1 MKPSDFVSTSG
12 QKQDMSQSLLQTE
25 MTDAVNSGIV
35 GRADKSEKSLKSGLY
50 SVGKKASTGGATS
63 AALAAVTK
71 SHGGRKDSTSTAIK
85 NNVINGALS
94 DSELEGADT
103 VYYGGKGTYRAV
115 RGIQKRIGARAS
127 TDGKPTTE
135 KIQVKRQLK
144 NALKGTSV
152 NAAREAISG
161 TELEGADTVYYG
173 GKGTYRAVRGI
184 QKRMAGKDALSSK
197 KSLGKLSEKKS
208 QSKSMDTLEAK
219 RKAQAKGY
227 FKKTVYDTA
236 EKVKAAAVA
245 EKTIG
250 GKVLVSKGG
259 SGLLMSV
266 APIILPVLI
275 IAMLVIILFL
285 GILGGIAGD
294 DAQKKASLD
303 GMPSWVTYDLVLS
316 CLKAHEEYGYPPSAL
331 LGQMMIENGT
341 SDEGSDLGR
350 LYHNYGGVKYFGTID
365 GLITGSVS
373 MLTTEYIN
381 GRPVQMYCNF
391 AVFAS
396 DAAYMKYRCE
406 YLYKQPNYTSVPN
419 FQKAIDEKN
428 SELFLKALGEGGY
441 YTASTDSYVAQ
452 YRSICEAYPL
462 VPRLDSM
469 TSEEFEN
476 GFGNA
481 FYPGG
486 GQDYASAEQWQK
498 DIVNACISPVILSR
512 RWREGLSCPKLLR
525 VASMRESHL
534 RQDAAPPFIDGKNCS
549 PRIIMPKLEPL
560 TICNAPEEAEVRRPS
575 APMVNGMTVGTVTV
589 RLESSALTVTV
600 VVLFVAAKAAA
611 GVPIAVASI
620 AAAMIPAMPF
630 LNLGMSCPFLPI
642 RGVYP
647 LAGPSREITAIQM
660 RRW

>member
-115 RGIQKRIGARAS
+115 RGIQKRMAARAS

-441 YTASTDSYVAQ
+441 YTSSTDSYVAH
-452 YRSICEAYPL
+452 YRSICETYPL

-476 GFGNA
+476 IFGNA

-498 DIVNACISPVILSR
+498 DIVNACSR
-512 RWREGLSCPKLLR
+512 VSWPGASLCATWTSR
-525 VASMRESHL
+525 VY
-534 RQDAAPPFIDGKNCS
+534 
-549 PRIIMPKLEPL
+549 
-560 TICNAPEEAEVRRPS
+560 
-575 APMVNGMTVGTVTV
+575 
-589 RLESSALTVTV
+589 
-600 VVLFVAAKAAA
+600 AAA
-611 GVPIAVASI
+611 GHPCSGNGNSVLGHQGYGAS
-620 AAAMIPAMPF
+620 
-630 LNLGMSCPFLPI
+630 
-642 RGVYP
+642 YY
-647 LAGPSREITAIQM
+647 PSRATTDLSQIKVGMLVSAQFGSNTAAGNTYGHVGIYIGDGMVMDSVNSGIRTISLSEWVSQNG
-660 RRW
+660 RGWVVCGYPWDWR

>member
-184 QKRMAGKDALSSK
+184 QKRIAGKDALSSK

-275 IAMLVIILFL
+275 MAMLVIILFL

-303 GMPSWVTYDLVLS
+303 GMPSWVTYDLVFS

-498 DIVNACISPVILSR
+498 DIVNACSR
-512 RWREGLSCPKLLR
+512 VSWPGASLCATWTSR
-525 VASMRESHL
+525 VY
-534 RQDAAPPFIDGKNCS
+534 
-549 PRIIMPKLEPL
+549 
-560 TICNAPEEAEVRRPS
+560 
-575 APMVNGMTVGTVTV
+575 
-589 RLESSALTVTV
+589 
-600 VVLFVAAKAAA
+600 AAA
-611 GVPIAVASI
+611 GHPCSGNGNSVLGHQGYGAS
-620 AAAMIPAMPF
+620 
-630 LNLGMSCPFLPI
+630 
-642 RGVYP
+642 YY
-647 LAGPSREITAIQM
+647 PSRATTDLSQIKVGMLVSAQFGSNTAAGNTYGHVGIYIGDGMVMDSVNSGIRTISLSEWVSQNG
-660 RRW
+660 RGWVVCGYPWDWR

>member
-12 QKQDMSQSLLQTE
+12 QKQAMSQSVLQTE
-25 MTDAVNSGIV
+25 MTDAVNTGIV

-50 SVGKKASTGGATS
+50 SVGKRASTGGATS

-71 SHGGRKDSTSTAIK
+71 SHGGRKDSTSAAIK
-85 NNVINGALS
+85 NGVINGALS

-115 RGIQKRIGARAS
+115 RGIQKRMAARAS

-135 KIQVKRQLK
+135 KIQTKRQLK
-144 NALKGTSV
+144 NALKGSSANV
-152 NAAREAISG
+152 VRETISG
-161 TELEGADTVYYG
+161 TELDGADTVYYG

-208 QSKSMDTLEAK
+208 QSKAMDTLEAK

-236 EKVKAAAVA
+236 EKVKAAAIA

-259 SGLLMSV
+259 SGLLKSV

-275 IAMLVIILFL
+275 MAMLVIILFL

-350 LYHNYGGVKYFGTID
+350 LYHNYGGVKYFGIID

-498 DIVNACISPVILSR
+498 DIVNACSR
-512 RWREGLSCPKLLR
+512 VSWPGASLCATWTSR
-525 VASMRESHL
+525 VY
-534 RQDAAPPFIDGKNCS
+534 
-549 PRIIMPKLEPL
+549 
-560 TICNAPEEAEVRRPS
+560 
-575 APMVNGMTVGTVTV
+575 
-589 RLESSALTVTV
+589 
-600 VVLFVAAKAAA
+600 AAA
-611 GVPIAVASI
+611 GHPCSGNGNSVLGHQGYGAS
-620 AAAMIPAMPF
+620 
-630 LNLGMSCPFLPI
+630 
-642 RGVYP
+642 YY
-647 LAGPSREITAIQM
+647 PSRATTDLSQIKVGMLVSAQFGSNTAAGNTYGHVGIYIGDGMVMDSVNSGIRTISLSEWVSQNG
-660 RRW
+660 RGWVVCGYPWDWR

>member
-184 QKRMAGKDALSSK
+184 QKRIAGKDALSSK

-266 APIILPVLI
+266 APIILPALI

-498 DIVNACISPVILSR
+498 DIVNACSR
-512 RWREGLSCPKLLR
+512 VSWPGASLCATWTSR
-525 VASMRESHL
+525 VY
-534 RQDAAPPFIDGKNCS
+534 
-549 PRIIMPKLEPL
+549 
-560 TICNAPEEAEVRRPS
+560 
-575 APMVNGMTVGTVTV
+575 
-589 RLESSALTVTV
+589 
-600 VVLFVAAKAAA
+600 AAA
-611 GVPIAVASI
+611 GHPCSGNGNSVLGHQGYGAS
-620 AAAMIPAMPF
+620 
-630 LNLGMSCPFLPI
+630 
-642 RGVYP
+642 YY
-647 LAGPSREITAIQM
+647 PSRATTDLSQIKVGMLVSAQFGSNTAAGNTYGHVGIYIGDGMVMDSVNSGIRTISLSEWVSQNS
-660 RRW
+660 RGWVVCGYPWDWR

>member
-173 GKGTYRAVRGI
+173 GKGTYRAVHGI

-498 DIVNACISPVILSR
+498 DIVNACSR
-512 RWREGLSCPKLLR
+512 VSWPGASLCATWTSR
-525 VASMRESHL
+525 VY
-534 RQDAAPPFIDGKNCS
+534 
-549 PRIIMPKLEPL
+549 
-560 TICNAPEEAEVRRPS
+560 
-575 APMVNGMTVGTVTV
+575 
-589 RLESSALTVTV
+589 
-600 VVLFVAAKAAA
+600 AAA
-611 GVPIAVASI
+611 GHPCSGNGNSVLGHQGYGAS
-620 AAAMIPAMPF
+620 
-630 LNLGMSCPFLPI
+630 
-642 RGVYP
+642 YY
-647 LAGPSREITAIQM
+647 PSRATTDLSQIKVGMLVSAQFGSNTAAGNTYGHVGIYIGDGMVMDSVNSGIRTISLSEWVSQNG
-660 RRW
+660 RGWVVCGYPWDWR

>member
-115 RGIQKRIGARAS
+115 RGIQKRMAARAS

-184 QKRMAGKDALSSK
+184 QKRIAGKDALSSK

-275 IAMLVIILFL
+275 MAMLVIILFL

-498 DIVNACISPVILSR
+498 DIVNACSR
-512 RWREGLSCPKLLR
+512 VSWPGASLCATWTSR
-525 VASMRESHL
+525 VY
-534 RQDAAPPFIDGKNCS
+534 
-549 PRIIMPKLEPL
+549 
-560 TICNAPEEAEVRRPS
+560 
-575 APMVNGMTVGTVTV
+575 
-589 RLESSALTVTV
+589 
-600 VVLFVAAKAAA
+600 AAA
-611 GVPIAVASI
+611 GHPCSGNGNSVLGHQGYGAS
-620 AAAMIPAMPF
+620 
-630 LNLGMSCPFLPI
+630 
-642 RGVYP
+642 YY
-647 LAGPSREITAIQM
+647 PSRATTDLSQIKVGMLVSAQFGSNTAAGNTYGHVGIYIGDGMVMDSVNSGIRTISLSEWVSQNG
-660 RRW
+660 RGWVVCGYPWDWR

>member
-12 QKQDMSQSLLQTE
+12 QKQEMSQSILQTE

-498 DIVNACISPVILSR
+498 DIVNACSR
-512 RWREGLSCPKLLR
+512 VSWPGASLCATWTSR
-525 VASMRESHL
+525 VY
-534 RQDAAPPFIDGKNCS
+534 
-549 PRIIMPKLEPL
+549 
-560 TICNAPEEAEVRRPS
+560 
-575 APMVNGMTVGTVTV
+575 
-589 RLESSALTVTV
+589 
-600 VVLFVAAKAAA
+600 AAA
-611 GVPIAVASI
+611 GHPCSGNGNSVLGHQGYGAS
-620 AAAMIPAMPF
+620 
-630 LNLGMSCPFLPI
+630 
-642 RGVYP
+642 YY
-647 LAGPSREITAIQM
+647 PSRATTDLSQIKVGMLVSAQFGSNTAAGNTYGHVGIYIGDGMVMASVNSGIRTISLSEWVSQNG
-660 RRW
+660 RGWVVCGYPWDWR

>member
-1 MKPSDFVSTSG
+1 
-12 QKQDMSQSLLQTE
+12 MSQSLLQTE

-184 QKRMAGKDALSSK
+184 QKRIAGKDALSSK

-275 IAMLVIILFL
+275 MAMLVIILFL

-452 YRSICEAYPL
+452 YRSLCEAYPL

-498 DIVNACISPVILSR
+498 DIVNACSR
-512 RWREGLSCPKLLR
+512 VSWPGASLCATWTSR
-525 VASMRESHL
+525 VY
-534 RQDAAPPFIDGKNCS
+534 
-549 PRIIMPKLEPL
+549 
-560 TICNAPEEAEVRRPS
+560 
-575 APMVNGMTVGTVTV
+575 
-589 RLESSALTVTV
+589 
-600 VVLFVAAKAAA
+600 AAA
-611 GVPIAVASI
+611 GHPCSGNGNSVLGHQGYGAS
-620 AAAMIPAMPF
+620 
-630 LNLGMSCPFLPI
+630 
-642 RGVYP
+642 YY
-647 LAGPSREITAIQM
+647 PSRATTDLSHAEKQDGITN
-660 RRW
+660 

>member
-184 QKRMAGKDALSSK
+184 QKRIAGKDALSSK

-208 QSKSMDTLEAK
+208 QSKSMNTLEAK

-275 IAMLVIILFL
+275 MAMLVIILFL

-406 YLYKQPNYTSVPN
+406 YLYKQSNYTSVPN

-498 DIVNACISPVILSR
+498 DIVNACSR
-512 RWREGLSCPKLLR
+512 VSWPGASLCATWTSR
-525 VASMRESHL
+525 VY
-534 RQDAAPPFIDGKNCS
+534 
-549 PRIIMPKLEPL
+549 
-560 TICNAPEEAEVRRPS
+560 
-575 APMVNGMTVGTVTV
+575 
-589 RLESSALTVTV
+589 
-600 VVLFVAAKAAA
+600 AAA
-611 GVPIAVASI
+611 GHPCSGNGNSVLGHQGYGAS
-620 AAAMIPAMPF
+620 
-630 LNLGMSCPFLPI
+630 
-642 RGVYP
+642 YY
-647 LAGPSREITAIQM
+647 PSRATTDLSQIKVGMLVSAQFGSNTAAGNTYGHVGIYIGDGMVMDSVNSGIRTISLSEWVSQNG
-660 RRW
+660 RGWVVCGYPWDWR

>member
-184 QKRMAGKDALSSK
+184 QKRIAGKDALSSK

-469 TSEEFEN
+469 TSEDFEN

-498 DIVNACISPVILSR
+498 DIVNACSR
-512 RWREGLSCPKLLR
+512 VSWPGASLCATWTSR
-525 VASMRESHL
+525 VY
-534 RQDAAPPFIDGKNCS
+534 
-549 PRIIMPKLEPL
+549 
-560 TICNAPEEAEVRRPS
+560 
-575 APMVNGMTVGTVTV
+575 
-589 RLESSALTVTV
+589 
-600 VVLFVAAKAAA
+600 AAA
-611 GVPIAVASI
+611 GHPCSGNGNSVLGHQGYGAS
-620 AAAMIPAMPF
+620 
-630 LNLGMSCPFLPI
+630 
-642 RGVYP
+642 YY
-647 LAGPSREITAIQM
+647 PSRATTDLSQIKVGMLVSAQFGSNTAAGNTYGHVGIYIGDGMVMDSVNSGIRTISLSEWVSQNS
-660 RRW
+660 RGWVVCGYPWDWR

>member
-184 QKRMAGKDALSSK
+184 QKRIAGKDALSSK

-208 QSKSMDTLEAK
+208 QSKAMDTLEAK

-275 IAMLVIILFL
+275 MAMLVIILFL

-498 DIVNACISPVILSR
+498 DIVNACSR
-512 RWREGLSCPKLLR
+512 VSWPG
-525 VASMRESHL
+525 ASLCATWTSH
-534 RQDAAPPFIDGKNCS
+534 
-549 PRIIMPKLEPL
+549 
-560 TICNAPEEAEVRRPS
+560 VY
-575 APMVNGMTVGTVTV
+575 
-589 RLESSALTVTV
+589 
-600 VVLFVAAKAAA
+600 AAA
-611 GVPIAVASI
+611 GHPCSGNGNSVLGHQGYGAS
-620 AAAMIPAMPF
+620 
-630 LNLGMSCPFLPI
+630 
-642 RGVYP
+642 YY
-647 LAGPSREITAIQM
+647 PSRATTDLSQIKVGMLVSAQFGSNTAAGNTYGHVGIYIGDGMVMDSVNSGIRTISLSEWVSQNG
-660 RRW
+660 RGWVVCGYPWDWR

>member
-498 DIVNACISPVILSR
+498 DIVNACSR
-512 RWREGLSCPKLLR
+512 VSWPGASLCATWTSR
-525 VASMRESHL
+525 VY
-534 RQDAAPPFIDGKNCS
+534 
-549 PRIIMPKLEPL
+549 
-560 TICNAPEEAEVRRPS
+560 
-575 APMVNGMTVGTVTV
+575 
-589 RLESSALTVTV
+589 
-600 VVLFVAAKAAA
+600 AAA
-611 GVPIAVASI
+611 GHPCSGNGNSVLGHQGYGAS
-620 AAAMIPAMPF
+620 
-630 LNLGMSCPFLPI
+630 
-642 RGVYP
+642 YY
-647 LAGPSREITAIQM
+647 PSRATTDLSQIKVGMLVSAQFGSNTAAGNTYGHVGIYIGDGMVMDSVNSGIRTISLSEWVSQNG
-660 RRW
+660 RGWVVCGYPWDWR

>member
-184 QKRMAGKDALSSK
+184 QKRIAGKDALSSK

-365 GLITGSVS
+365 GLITGPVS

-381 GRPVQMYCNF
+381 GGPVQMYCNF

-498 DIVNACISPVILSR
+498 DIVNACSR
-512 RWREGLSCPKLLR
+512 VSWPGASLCATWTSR
-525 VASMRESHL
+525 VY
-534 RQDAAPPFIDGKNCS
+534 
-549 PRIIMPKLEPL
+549 
-560 TICNAPEEAEVRRPS
+560 
-575 APMVNGMTVGTVTV
+575 
-589 RLESSALTVTV
+589 
-600 VVLFVAAKAAA
+600 AAA
-611 GVPIAVASI
+611 GHPCSGNGNSVLGHQGYGAS
-620 AAAMIPAMPF
+620 
-630 LNLGMSCPFLPI
+630 
-642 RGVYP
+642 YY
-647 LAGPSREITAIQM
+647 PSRATTDLSQIKVGMLVSAQFGSNTAAGNTYGHVGIYIGDGMVMDSVNSGIRTISLSEWVSQNG
-660 RRW
+660 RGWVVCGYPWDWR

>member
-161 TELEGADTVYYG
+161 SELEGADTVYYG

-184 QKRMAGKDALSSK
+184 QKRIAGKDALSSK

-266 APIILPVLI
+266 APIILPTLI

-498 DIVNACISPVILSR
+498 DIVNACSR
-512 RWREGLSCPKLLR
+512 VSWPGASLCATWTSR
-525 VASMRESHL
+525 VY
-534 RQDAAPPFIDGKNCS
+534 
-549 PRIIMPKLEPL
+549 
-560 TICNAPEEAEVRRPS
+560 
-575 APMVNGMTVGTVTV
+575 
-589 RLESSALTVTV
+589 
-600 VVLFVAAKAAA
+600 AAA
-611 GVPIAVASI
+611 GHPCSGNGNSVLGHQGYGAS
-620 AAAMIPAMPF
+620 
-630 LNLGMSCPFLPI
+630 
-642 RGVYP
+642 YY
-647 LAGPSREITAIQM
+647 PSRATTDLSQIKVGMLVSAQFGSNTAAGNTYGHVGIYIGDGMVMDSVNSGIRTISLSEWVSQNG
-660 RRW
+660 RGWVVCGYPWDWR

>member
-184 QKRMAGKDALSSK
+184 QKRIAGKDALSSK

-365 GLITGSVS
+365 GLITGPVS
-373 MLTTEYIN
+373 MLTTEYIG

-498 DIVNACISPVILSR
+498 DIVNACSR
-512 RWREGLSCPKLLR
+512 VSWPGASLCATWTSR
-525 VASMRESHL
+525 VY
-534 RQDAAPPFIDGKNCS
+534 
-549 PRIIMPKLEPL
+549 
-560 TICNAPEEAEVRRPS
+560 
-575 APMVNGMTVGTVTV
+575 
-589 RLESSALTVTV
+589 
-600 VVLFVAAKAAA
+600 AAA
-611 GVPIAVASI
+611 GHPCSGNGNSVLGHQGYGAS
-620 AAAMIPAMPF
+620 
-630 LNLGMSCPFLPI
+630 
-642 RGVYP
+642 YY
-647 LAGPSREITAIQM
+647 PSRATTDLSQIKVGMLVSAQFGSNTAAGNTYGHVGIYIGDGMVMDSVNSGIRTISLSEWVSQNG
-660 RRW
+660 RGWVVCGYPWDWR

>member
-50 SVGKKASTGGATS
+50 SVGKKESTGGATS

-173 GKGTYRAVRGI
+173 GKGTYRAVHGI
-184 QKRMAGKDALSSK
+184 QKRIAGKDALSSK

-498 DIVNACISPVILSR
+498 DIVNACSR
-512 RWREGLSCPKLLR
+512 VSWPGASLCATWTSR
-525 VASMRESHL
+525 VY
-534 RQDAAPPFIDGKNCS
+534 
-549 PRIIMPKLEPL
+549 
-560 TICNAPEEAEVRRPS
+560 
-575 APMVNGMTVGTVTV
+575 
-589 RLESSALTVTV
+589 
-600 VVLFVAAKAAA
+600 AAA
-611 GVPIAVASI
+611 GHPCSGNGNSVLGHQGYGAS
-620 AAAMIPAMPF
+620 
-630 LNLGMSCPFLPI
+630 
-642 RGVYP
+642 YY
-647 LAGPSREITAIQM
+647 PSRATTDLSQIKVGMLVSAQFGSNTAAGNTYGHVGIYIGDGMVMDSVNSGIRTISLSEWVSQNG
-660 RRW
+660 RGWVVCGYPWDWR

>member
-115 RGIQKRIGARAS
+115 RGIQKRMAARAS

-350 LYHNYGGVKYFGTID
+350 LYHNYGGVKYFGIID

-373 MLTTEYIN
+373 MLTTEYIG

-441 YTASTDSYVAQ
+441 YTSSTDSYVAH
-452 YRSICEAYPL
+452 YRSICETYPL

-476 GFGNA
+476 IFGNA

-498 DIVNACISPVILSR
+498 DIVNACSR
-512 RWREGLSCPKLLR
+512 VSWPGASLCATWTSR
-525 VASMRESHL
+525 VY
-534 RQDAAPPFIDGKNCS
+534 
-549 PRIIMPKLEPL
+549 
-560 TICNAPEEAEVRRPS
+560 
-575 APMVNGMTVGTVTV
+575 
-589 RLESSALTVTV
+589 
-600 VVLFVAAKAAA
+600 AAA
-611 GVPIAVASI
+611 GHPCSGNGNSVLGHQGYGAS
-620 AAAMIPAMPF
+620 
-630 LNLGMSCPFLPI
+630 
-642 RGVYP
+642 YY
-647 LAGPSREITAIQM
+647 PSRATTDLSQIKVGMLVSAQFGSNTAAGNTYGHVGIYIGDGMVMDSVNSGIRTISLSEWVSQNG
-660 RRW
+660 RGWVVCGYPWDWR

>member
-12 QKQDMSQSLLQTE
+12 QKQEMSQSILQTE

-115 RGIQKRIGARAS
+115 HGIQKRMAARAS

-498 DIVNACISPVILSR
+498 DIVNACSR
-512 RWREGLSCPKLLR
+512 VSWPGASLCATWTSR
-525 VASMRESHL
+525 VY
-534 RQDAAPPFIDGKNCS
+534 
-549 PRIIMPKLEPL
+549 
-560 TICNAPEEAEVRRPS
+560 
-575 APMVNGMTVGTVTV
+575 
-589 RLESSALTVTV
+589 
-600 VVLFVAAKAAA
+600 AAA
-611 GVPIAVASI
+611 GHPCSGNGNSVLGHQGYGAS
-620 AAAMIPAMPF
+620 
-630 LNLGMSCPFLPI
+630 
-642 RGVYP
+642 YY
-647 LAGPSREITAIQM
+647 PSRATTDLSQIKVGMLVSAQFGSNTAAGNTYGHVGIYIGDGMVMDSVNSGIRTISLSEWVSQNG
-660 RRW
+660 RGWVVCGYPWDWR